1 MRTKGRF
8 APTPSGPLHEGSL
21 QTAAASWISARRQN
35 GQWWVRIDDLDAARC
50 PPGATACILQQL
62 EAYGLHWDGHPVY
75 QTQHVERYR
84 HAREVLARAGA
95 LYPCDCT
102 RAERR
107 ARLQET
113 PSAYDQHCWRH
124 PHTPAR
130 TPAWRLILDDADLHW
145 NDQLQG
151 PQHATRAQ
159 LGDPIIWRQDDIPGY
174 ALACAVDESAM
185 AITEVVRGDDLRQE
199 TAPQLQIARTLGHRP
214 AKYHH
219 VPLVMDASGRKM
231 SKQNH
236 AAPLPD
242 DPSGRSAAMLRVLTR
257 LGHTLPP
264 MLHRAAPVLQLR
276 CVLESLRAS

>member
-151 PQHATRAQ
+151 
-159 LGDPIIWRQDDIPGY
+159 
-174 ALACAVDESAM
+174 
-185 AITEVVRGDDLRQE
+185 
-199 TAPQLQIARTLGHRP
+199 

-242 DPSGRSAAMLRVLTR
+242 DPSGMSAAMLRVLTR